1 MSFSQIP
8 WFFLCGGLTAVGLI
22 GSWFALRRR
31 GPRAAARW
39 LAWALLPIA
48 LYLVGILQVLWRFGV
63 AIGDFFSGLAFSP
76 KVWSGVILAG
86 ISLVLFVVTG
96 GLRGRSKRKR
106 ARAEPDSQPSGH
118 QGAGRGTAR
127 GRLGRDGQPAQGGP
141 GPGEAQGRGAG
152 RRGLRR
158 GRRDPQASR
167 HQLAVGPRPGGLARR
182 GPAAALAAAFMFCL

>member
-8 WFFLCGGLTAVGLI
+8 WFCLCGGLTAVGLI

-48 LYLVGILQVLWRFGV
+48 LYLLGILQVLWRFGV

-76 KVWSGVILAG
+76 KVWSGVVLVG

-96 GLRGRSKRKR
+96 GLRGRSRRKQEK
-106 ARAEPDSQPSGH
+106 AE
-118 QGAGRGTAR
+118 
-127 GRLGRDGQPAQGGP
+127 RDGRAAQGGP
-141 GPGEAQGRGAG
+141 GPGQAQGQRACG
-152 RRGLRR
+152 RRRLRR
-158 GRRDPQASR
+158 GRRDP
-167 HQLAVGPRPGGLARR
+167 
-182 GPAAALAAAFMFCL
+182 

>member
-8 WFFLCGGLTAVGLI
+8 WLLLCGGLTAVGLI

-31 GPRAAARW
+31 GPRAAARV

-86 ISLVLFVVTG
+86 LALVLFVVTG
-96 GLRGRSKRKR
+96 GLRGRERKK
-106 ARAEPDSQPSGH
+106 
-118 QGAGRGTAR
+118 AR
-127 GRLGRDGQPAQGGP
+127 GRQEPEPTPGALPAPRAPAMATGTTAAQPVPALPKRSKKAAAQDDEDF
-141 GPGEAQGRGAG
+141 GEVAQI
-152 RRGLRR
+152 LRR
-158 GRRDPQASR
+158 HGIS
-167 HQLAVGPRPGGLARR
+167 
-182 GPAAALAAAFMFCL
+182 

>member
-96 GLRGRSKRKR
+96 GLRGRSRRKR
-106 ARAEPDSQPSGH
+106 ARAEPDSQPPATKAL
-118 QGAGRGTAR
+118 GAA
-127 GRLGRDGQPAQGGP
+127 P
-141 GPGEAQGRGAG
+141 
-152 RRGLRR
+152 
-158 GRRDPQASR
+158 
-167 HQLAVGPRPGGLARR
+167 
-182 GPAAALAAAFMFCL
+182 PAAASAGMASRPKAAPVPAKRKGTAPDDEDFGEVAAILKRHGIS

>member
-63 AIGDFFSGLAFSP
+63 AIGDFFGGLAFSP

-96 GLRGRSKRKR
+96 GLRGRARRKR
-106 ARAEPDSQPSGH
+106 AKAEPDSQPPATRAL
-118 QGAGRGTAR
+118 GAA
-127 GRLGRDGQPAQGGP
+127 P
-141 GPGEAQGRGAG
+141 
-152 RRGLRR
+152 
-158 GRRDPQASR
+158 
-167 HQLAVGPRPGGLARR
+167 
-182 GPAAALAAAFMFCL
+182 PAAASAGMASRPKAAPVPAKRKGAAPDDEDFGEVAAILKRHGIS